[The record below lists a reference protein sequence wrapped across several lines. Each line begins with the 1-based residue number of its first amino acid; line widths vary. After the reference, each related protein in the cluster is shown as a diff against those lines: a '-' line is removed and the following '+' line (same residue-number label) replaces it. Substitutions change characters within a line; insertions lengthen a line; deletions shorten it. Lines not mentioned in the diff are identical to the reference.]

1 VKEMEAMKARADVA
15 ALKETMLKV
24 FESEKN
30 EFVRVSKNQ
39 YCKTIL
45 NANQI
50 PVLKETVIH

>member
-1 VKEMEAMKARADVA
+1 MEAMKARADVA